1 MKNTTDHN
9 SEHSIFLETHPEI
22 GLIELLIADGNG
34 ILRGKRIT
42 RDKLASVYEEGI
54 LLPGSLFCLD
64 TSGANVEGAGLVWTD
79 GDADRVCHAV
89 PGTLKPVPWHRK
101 GLAQILLTMHEED
114 ETPFFADPRHV
125 LKGIIDRFT
134 AMGLKPVTAVEL
146 EFYLIDKERTATG
159 YPQPPVSPI
168 SGLRHSAP
176 AVYGIDELY
185 DFDDFLDEVASMAKA
200 QGIPADTMVAEY
212 APGQY
217 EVNLHHV
224 DDPLLACDQ
233 AVLLKRLVKHVAQ
246 RHGMEA
252 TFMAKPYTEESG
264 NGTHIHVSL
273 LDESGRNIFQ
283 GKGTN
288 EEERLSQEIKWA
300 MGGLCESM
308 VESMALLAPNAN
320 SYRRFQLGSY
330 APHTPCWGINN
341 RTVALRIPAGHP
353 AATRIEHRVAG
364 ADASP
369 HLVMSAVLAGML
381 HGMENKIDPGPR
393 ITGNAYKEKDASLPN
408 IWPDAIDAFENG
420 KILPK
425 YLGKEFCHVFSTC
438 RKTERERFNSYIST
452 VEFDWYLR
460 TV

>member
-1 MKNTTDHN
+1 MNTTTDQN
-9 SEHSIFLETHPEI
+9 SEHVTFLEAHPEI

-42 RDKLASVYEEGI
+42 RDKLAAVYEEGI
-54 LLPGSLFCLD
+54 LLPGSIFCLD
-64 TSGANVEGAGLVWTD
+64 TTGANVEGVGLIWRD
-79 GDADRVCHAV
+79 GDADRVCRVV

-101 GLAQILLTMHEED
+101 GLAQVLLTMHEED
-114 ETPFFADPRHV
+114 GEPFFAEPRHV
-125 LKGIIDRFT
+125 LQNLINRFT
-134 AMGLKPVTAVEL
+134 KMGLKPVTAVEL
-146 EFYLIDKERTATG
+146 EFYLIDKNRTPAG
-159 YPQPPVSPI
+159 HPQPPISPI
-168 SGLRHSAP
+168 SGLRHDSP

-185 DFDDFLDEVASMAKA
+185 DYDDFIDEVAATAKA

-233 AVLLKRLVKHVAQ
+233 AILLKRLIKHVAQ
-246 RHGMEA
+246 RHDMEA
-252 TFMAKPYTEESG
+252 TFMAKPYTAESG

-273 LDESGRNIFQ
+273 LDENGKNVFQ
-283 GKGTN
+283 GPGLHG
-288 EEERLSQEIKWA
+288 EERLSDEIKWA
-300 MGGLCESM
+300 MGGMNASM

-353 AATRIEHRVAG
+353 SATRIEHRVAG

-369 HLVMSAVLAGML
+369 HLVMSAVLAGIL
-381 HGMENKIDPGPR
+381 YGLENKIDPGPR
-393 ITGNAYKEKDASLPN
+393 IKGNAYEQLETTLPI
-408 IWPDAIDAFENG
+408 IWPDAIDAFESAT
-420 KILPK
+420 ILPE
-425 YLGKEFCHVFSTC
+425 YLGKEYCEIFTMC
-438 RKTERERFNSYIST
+438 RRAERQRFNSLISP